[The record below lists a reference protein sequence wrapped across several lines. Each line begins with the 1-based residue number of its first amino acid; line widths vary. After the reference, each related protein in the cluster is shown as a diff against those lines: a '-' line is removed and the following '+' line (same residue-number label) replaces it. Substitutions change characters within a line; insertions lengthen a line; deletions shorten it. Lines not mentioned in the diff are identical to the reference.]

1 MQHASASGQGE
12 LELRYH
18 RPGSDSG
25 EGPPAEAL
33 APLKRDGGENPAHN
47 RPTKS
52 PAVLN
57 PFARSTVRTTS
68 GVPHR
73 HTAGGDRSDS
83 RRPTPVIVSVLR
95 VR

>member
-33 APLKRDGGENPAHN
+33 APLKRDAAKTPPTTDQQN
-47 RPTKS
+47 RPLFSTRS
-52 PAVLN
+52 PERQFGQQAACRIDTR
-57 PFARSTVRTTS
+57 PEAIDRT
-68 GVPHR
+68 H
-73 HTAGGDRSDS
+73 AGQRQ
-83 RRPTPVIVSVLR
+83 
-95 VR
+95 